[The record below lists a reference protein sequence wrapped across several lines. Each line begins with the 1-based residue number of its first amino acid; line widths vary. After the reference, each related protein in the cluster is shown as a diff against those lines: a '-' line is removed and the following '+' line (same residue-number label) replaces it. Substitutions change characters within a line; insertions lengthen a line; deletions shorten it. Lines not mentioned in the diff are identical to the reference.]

1 MEELLKMFE
10 ASGPWVGIILGGY
23 AALNVVGEVCEKMGK
38 IVPEFMKIRK
48 FFTRRH
54 KEKKA
59 QKELLATVTT
69 LLTHYSD
76 DNIAHRD
83 NWMKKVNEN
92 MQWVHDRADIYD
104 ESIVSIQ
111 TALKEATNQLRANT
125 EMTTDMFVESSRDR
139 IIDFAEKAS
148 NENRIISHEQFSRIF
163 RVYTDYENFL
173 KTHNRTNG
181 EVDTA
186 YQLIQEAYKY
196 RLKHQCFAEDLKG
209 LPIRIKKDNE
219 GDNN

>member
-10 ASGPWVGIILGGY
+10 ASGPWVGILLGGY
-23 AALNVVGEVCEKMGK
+23 AALNVVGEICEKMGK

-48 FFTRRH
+48 FFTRRRN
-54 KEKKA
+54 EKKA
-59 QKELLATVTT
+59 QKELLATVAK
-69 LLTHYSD
+69 LLKHYSD
-76 DNIAHRD
+76 DNITHRD
-83 NWMKKVNEN
+83 NWMRKVNEN

-104 ESIVSIQ
+104 ESIVSIR
-111 TALKEATNQLRANT
+111 ASLKEATEQLRANT

-148 NENRIISHEQFSRIF
+148 NENIIISHEQFRRIF
-163 RVYTDYENFL
+163 RVHTDYENFL
-173 KTHNRTNG
+173 KAHNRTNG

-209 LPIRIKKDNE
+209 LPIRIKKNDE
-219 GDNN
+219 GDKN